1 MFVAIDPGN
10 TGALAFL
17 GTREFK
23 LCALYDM
30 PTYPEPS
37 SGRMRYCIDG
47 AMLAHYFS
55 EHRPTC
61 ALVERVASRPGQGVA
76 GVYAFGRGVGVI
88 EGVLQALD
96 IPIHYVAP
104 QTWKRHHNLL
114 KQPKTASL
122 SLARALYPDAEL
134 HLKKHDGRADAILMG
149 VWKIEKWKGLW
160 NIEDQHSQNTSRTR

>member
-114 KQPKTASL
+114 KQPKTEKTTSCQKLGIKAKLVEKAVKNGWSYL
-122 SLARALYPDAEL
+122 PKSVPCIPKDFTKLIIMIPAKK
-134 HLKKHDGRADAILMG
+134 LK
-149 VWKIEKWKGLW
+149 
-160 NIEDQHSQNTSRTR
+160 N